1 MRTPVKTLLAAA
13 MLSSAIASAPVQAA
27 SAAPLTRMG
36 VYAVKSSNCGV
47 EYTFG
52 QLATSCDHGGA
63 QLRVAVLEIG
73 HSDSY
78 SQRAKIQGKTLPR
91 SAIVSSTP
99 ICWVGSQ
106 FRNPCPS
113 GIAVDGF
120 IYEYKLDGY
129 QKGSFTYQST
139 SISYPWN
146 TMSTQ
151 IFIQ

>member
-1 MRTPVKTLLAAA
+1 MKTPIKTLLAAA
-13 MLSSAIASAPVQAA
+13 MLSSTIASAPAQADP
-27 SAAPLTRMG
+27 AAPLTRMG
-36 VYAVKSSNCGV
+36 VYAVKSSNCDT
-47 EYTFG
+47 EYPFG
-52 QLATSCDHGGA
+52 QLATTCDHGGA
-63 QLRVAVLEIG
+63 QLRVFVMEIG

-78 SQRAKIQGKTLPR
+78 SQYAKIQGKSLPR

-99 ICWVGSQ
+99 VCRVGAQ
-106 FRNPCPS
+106 LKIPCTP

-120 IYEYKLDGY
+120 IYEFKLDGY

-139 SISYPWN
+139 SINYPWN